1 MQWISLTDSAQLE
14 QIRKKSI
21 EKPQLIFKHST
32 RCSTSQLVKN
42 RLERTQTPEGIDF
55 YLLDLI
61 SYRPV
66 SNEISETFRVFHESP
81 QVLLIRN
88 GECIY
93 EESHL
98 GIAMDEILEQ
108 SRQN

>member
-1 MQWISLTDSAQLE
+1 MNWIPLHTETQLE
-14 QIRKKSI
+14 EIRKRSADR
-21 EKPQLIFKHST
+21 PQVIFKHST

-42 RLERTQTPEGIDF
+42 RLERSEFPAAIDF
-55 YLLDLI
+55 YFLDLL

-66 SNEISETFRVFHESP
+66 SNKIAETFRVHHESP

-93 EESHL
+93 EESHT
-98 GIAMDEILEQ
+98 GITMDGILDHQ
-108 SRQN
+108 